1 MNEKAIYRINSSPP
15 ASLLNT
21 VEPPSQEHIPIITQT
36 DLDNGYVMRYFTR
49 QSNHTTG
56 EIYEISKQTFDRFRT
71 NSLFQTLEL
80 KWKIVGAL
88 DDIIR
93 NDIRIY
99 TGVLSANMI
108 TLANAEAVLPGL
120 KQKLSNLVQYYKGP

>member
-1 MNEKAIYRINSSPP
+1 MEMGRQMLDVLMWYIKMNEKAIYRINSSPP

-80 KWKIVGAL
+80 KWKIVEV
-88 DDIIR
+88 
-93 NDIRIY
+93 RI
-99 TGVLSANMI
+99 A
-108 TLANAEAVLPGL
+108 AEI
-120 KQKLSNLVQYYKGP
+120 